1 MTITELRTKRAKAL
15 NAATAFL
22 DAHRTD
28 KGTLSV
34 EDDATYSRM
43 EQDIIDLGKE
53 ISRME
58 RLEAMDN
65 EMSRPTTTPLT
76 SKPET
81 AKVEVK
87 TGRFSD
93 EYTEAF
99 WNHTRA
105 KQNAIIPDVK
115 NSRREGAVTE
125 GGYLVPDT
133 FEKTL
138 VQALGHENVIRAHA
152 HVFKTTSG
160 SHKIPVVTS
169 KGTASWIDEAGVI
182 PDGDDAFGQQLIG
195 AHKVGTIIKVSEE
208 LLNDS
213 AFDLESYFATEFSR
227 RIGNKEEDAFF
238 NGDGQNKPLGL
249 LADNGGAEVGVT
261 AASET
266 AITADEIINLFY
278 SLEAPYRKNAVWIFN
293 DATIAA
299 IRKLKDGNGQY
310 LWQKALHEGDHETLL
325 GKRIYT
331 SPYMPEI
338 GAGKK
343 TVLFGDLKFYWV
355 GDRQGVSFKRL
366 NERYADSGQI
376 GFLATKRVDGKLVLP
391 EAIKVLQQKGS
402 AT

>member
-1 MTITELRTKRAKAL
+1 MTINELREKRAKAL
-15 NAATAFL
+15 AAAQSFL
-22 DAHRTD
+22 DAHRNN
-28 KGTLSV
+28 KGTLSI
-34 EDDATYSRM
+34 EDDATYTNL
-43 EQDIIDLGKE
+43 EQEVIDLGKE

-58 RLEAMDN
+58 RLEAMDK
-65 EMSRPTTTPLT
+65 EMSLPTTTPLT
-76 SKPET
+76 AKPEDPKADT
-81 AKVEVK
+81 KIGRASDSYAK
-87 TGRFSD
+87 
-93 EYTEAF
+93 AF

-105 KQNAIIPDVK
+105 KHDITMPEVK
-115 NSRREGAVTE
+115 NILREGADTE

>member
-1 MTITELRTKRAKAL
+1 MTINALREKRAKAL
-15 NAATAFL
+15 NAAMAFL
-22 DAHRTD
+22 DAHRND
-28 KGTLSV
+28 KGILSV

-43 EQDIIDLGKE
+43 EQEIIDLGKE

-58 RLEAMDN
+58 RLEAVDK
-65 EMSRPTTTPLT
+65 EMSKATSTPLT
-76 SKPET
+76 AKPDS
-81 AKVEVK
+81 AKADTKV
-87 TGRFSD
+87 GRASD
-93 EYTEAF
+93 EYATAF

-105 KQNAIIPDVK
+105 KHDTMMPEVRNTLKVGVD
-115 NSRREGAVTE
+115 TE

-138 VQALGHENVIRAHA
+138 VQALGHDNVVRSHA
-152 HVFKTTSG
+152 HVFKTASG

-169 KGTASWIDEAGVI
+169 KGTASWIDEEGAI
-182 PDGDDAFGQQLIG
+182 PDGDDTFGQQLIG
-195 AHKVGTIIKVSEE
+195 AHKVGTIIKVAEE

-213 AFDLESYFATEFSR
+213 AFDLESYFATEFAR

-238 NGDGQNKPLGL
+238 NGDGVNKPLGL

-261 AASET
+261 TASAT

-278 SLEAPYRKNAVWIFN
+278 SLDAPYRKKAVWIFN
-293 DATIAA
+293 DSTMAA
-299 IRKLKDGNGQY
+299 IRKLKGNDGQY

-338 GAGKK
+338 GEGNK
-343 TVLFGDLKFYWV
+343 TVLFGDLNFYWI
-355 GDRQGVSFKRL
+355 GDRQGVTFKRL
-366 NERYADSGQI
+366 NERYADTGQI
-376 GFLATKRVDGKLVLP
+376 GFLATKRVDGKLILP
-391 EAIKVLQQKGS
+391 EAVKVLQQKGS